1 MFEDIPILSGAIN
14 RMGFLSARQQILSEN
29 LANVDTPKYKARDLD
44 ETRFNRLLKDGI
56 TPGVELL
63 RAHPTHFHSKF
74 GSSNFW
80 AEKTDDFYESTLS
93 GNNVNLEENLIKMN
107 QNATDYSLATN
118 IYSKMHGFL
127 NIAIGR

>member
-1 MFEDIPILSGAIN
+1 MSSDIAVLAGAIN

-44 ETRFNRLLKDGI
+44 EDRFNRILKDGT
-56 TPGVELL
+56 TPGVQL
-63 RAHPTHFHSKF
+63 RQTHPSHFASRF
-74 GSSNFW
+74 GSSTFW
-80 AEKTDDFYESTLS
+80 AEETDDFYESTLS

-118 IYSKMHGFL
+118 VYSKLHGFL